1 MMEKIPHTID
11 KYTFCWKYGFGI
23 GYGTGQ
29 KYPPIWV
36 AVSVSNLDQNRGF
49 GRTLWGAIVPPCSL
63 APTALEAIKKQ
74 WVGNKLW

>member
-49 GRTLWGAIVPPCSL
+49 GRTLCRAVFSFSNPGVFVVMA
-63 APTALEAIKKQ
+63 
-74 WVGNKLW
+74 KL